1 MYMDRYWHPA
11 CFAAVDTLTV
21 AAHAHGR
28 SLLSVALGWLYHH
41 SAADCL
47 ILGASRLE
55 QLEQNLAVL
64 EEEPLPEALL
74 ATCDTVWASLRG
86 VTPKYNR

>member
-1 MYMDRYWHPA
+1 
-11 CFAAVDTLTV
+11 
-21 AAHAHGR
+21 
-28 SLLSVALGWLYHH
+28 VALNWLYHH

-55 QLEQNLAVL
+55 QLEQNLATLAEGPVP
-64 EEEPLPEALL
+64 EPLLL
-74 ATCDTVWASLRG
+74 TCDTVWATLRG